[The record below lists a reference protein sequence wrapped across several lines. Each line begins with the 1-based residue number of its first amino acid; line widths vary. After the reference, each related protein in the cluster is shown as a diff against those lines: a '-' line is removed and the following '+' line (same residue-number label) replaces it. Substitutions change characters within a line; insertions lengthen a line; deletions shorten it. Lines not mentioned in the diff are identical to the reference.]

1 MAKEILLTAQ
11 GLKELQ
17 DELDI
22 LKTEKRT
29 EIAEKIKVAL
39 SFGDLSENSE
49 YDEAKNDQAKLEAR
63 IAEVE
68 AMLKNA
74 KVVDEQF
81 IDKNVVNVGTKFTLL
96 DIEYDEVKEYQLV
109 GSAESDPLNGKLADD
124 SPVGKAVLGKK
135 QGTTVTVVTP
145 NGQELQ
151 FKIKKILK

>member
-68 AMLKNA
+68 TMLKNA

-81 IDKNVVNVGTKFTLL
+81 IDKNVINVGTKFTLL
-96 DIEYDEVKEYQLV
+96 DVEYDEVKEYQVSSELPFNEDIYDV
-109 GSAESDPLNGKLADD
+109 RVESKEKCCA
-124 SPVGKAVLGKK
+124 SMER
-135 QGTTVTVVTP
+135 T
-145 NGQELQ
+145 
-151 FKIKKILK
+151 

>member
-96 DIEYDEVKEYQLV
+96 DVEYDEVKEYQLV

-151 FKIKKILK
+151 FKINKILK

>member
-96 DIEYDEVKEYQLV
+96 DVEYDEVNEYQLV

>member
-1 MAKEILLTAQ
+1 MAKNVFLTPE
-11 GLKELQ
+11 GLKELEN
-17 DELDI
+17 ELDF

-74 KVVDEQF
+74 KVIEAHEL
-81 IDKNVVNVGTKFTLL
+81 DKDSIHIGTRFKVL
-96 DIEYDEVKEYQLV
+96 DVEFNEELEYQMV
-109 GSAESDPLNGKLADD
+109 GSAEADPMEGKISDE
-124 SPVGKAVLGKK
+124 SPVGQALLGKK
-135 QGTTVTVVTP
+135 AGDTVVAETP
-145 NGQELQ
+145 SGELRFQ
-151 FKIKKILK
+151 VIQILK